1 MVKKYKTLKLLN
13 CFTQVFFE
21 QQYFNPIPLFTWVFL
36 GLLKLETV
44 IPHLKK
50 IQKIYKS
57 RDTPNFCY
65 IKKYRYRLHFDI

>member
-36 GLLKLETV
+36 GLLMAAGDKGPPL
-44 IPHLKK
+44 
-50 IQKIYKS
+50 
-57 RDTPNFCY
+57 
-65 IKKYRYRLHFDI
+65 